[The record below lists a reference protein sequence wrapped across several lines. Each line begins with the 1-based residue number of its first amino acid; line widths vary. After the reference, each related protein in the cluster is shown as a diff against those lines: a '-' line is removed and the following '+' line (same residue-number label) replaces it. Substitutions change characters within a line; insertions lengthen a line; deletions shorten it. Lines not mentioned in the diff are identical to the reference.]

1 MPELPEVETTR
12 RALLDGCQGRVIDRV
27 VVRERRLRWPVPA
40 DFETHLT
47 GARIETLGR
56 RAKYLLLGLRRG
68 PGTGSGHVILHL
80 GMSGSLRLL
89 PADTAPQRHDHLDL
103 LLDSGRLIR
112 LRDPRRFGSVHWWD
126 QPPETH
132 PLLRH
137 LGPEPLD
144 LDAAA
149 LGTHL
154 HRAARNR
161 RSSVKALL
169 MDGRI
174 VVGVGNIYASE
185 ALFLAALRPGRAAAS
200 ISGPGYA
207 RLAGAIRQV
216 MQDALAAGGTTLR
229 DYTRGD
235 GQPGYFAQQLRVYGR
250 AGAPCRV
257 CGNAIRQLRHG
268 QRSSFYCAGCQR

>member
-12 RALLDGCQGRVIDRV
+12 RALLDGCEGRVIDRV

-40 DFETHLT
+40 DFETCLT
-47 GARIETLGR
+47 GARIDTLGR
-56 RAKYLLLGLRRG
+56 RAKYLLMGLDGGSAAR
-68 PGTGSGHVILHL
+68 SGHVILHL

-137 LGPEPLD
+137 LGPEPLE
-144 LDAAA
+144 LDADQ
-149 LGTHL
+149 LGEHL

-161 RSSVKALL
+161 RSNVKTLI
-169 MDGRI
+169 MDRRI

-185 ALFLAALRPGRAAAS
+185 ALFLAGLRPGRAANS
-200 ISGPGYA
+200 ISRPGCV

-216 MQDALAAGGTTLR
+216 MQEALAAGGTTLR
-229 DYTRGD
+229 DYTHGD

-250 AGAPCRV
+250 ADAPCRV
-257 CGNAIRQLRHG
+257 CGGAIRQLRLG
-268 QRSSFYCAGCQR
+268 QRSSFYCPSCQR

>member
-12 RALLDGCQGRVIDRV
+12 RALLEGCEGRVIDRV

-47 GARIETLGR
+47 GARIDTLGR
-56 RAKYLLLGLRRG
+56 RAKYLLMGLDGGGAAR
-68 PGTGSGHVILHL
+68 SGHVILHL

-112 LRDPRRFGSVHWWD
+112 LRDPRRFGSVHWWGE
-126 QPPETH
+126 PPETH

-144 LDAAA
+144 LDADE
-149 LGTHL
+149 LGEHL
-154 HRAARNR
+154 HRAARSR
-161 RSSVKALL
+161 RSSVKTLI

-185 ALFLAALRPGRAAAS
+185 ALFLAGLRPGRAAGS
-200 ISGPGYA
+200 ISRPGCV

-216 MQDALAAGGTTLR
+216 MQEALAAGGTTLR
-229 DYTRGD
+229 DYVRGD

-250 AGAPCRV
+250 TDAPCRV
-257 CGNAIRQLRHG
+257 CGGAIRQRRLG
-268 QRSSFYCAGCQR
+268 QRSSFYCSGCQR